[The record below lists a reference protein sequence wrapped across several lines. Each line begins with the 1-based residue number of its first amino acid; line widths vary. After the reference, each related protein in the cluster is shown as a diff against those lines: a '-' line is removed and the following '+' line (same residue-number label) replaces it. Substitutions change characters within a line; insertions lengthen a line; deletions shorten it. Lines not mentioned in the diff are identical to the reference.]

1 MKAAIVTTAIVGSA
15 RTIARQALVVSALV
29 LGAIVVASPAG
40 AVTVPPPSLVGE
52 QLFAGAD
59 STGGQGTFLTNF
71 TCNADQSGQIT
82 FSANGVAVGPYPGTF
97 VESGSVTVGSS
108 TLPGAGPIT
117 TLTTDFEITSG
128 TTIVT
133 GHKTVVVAPTNQGAC
148 ATFADVGSDMFFV
161 SQVSYT
167 ATITLSPTS
176 AFQDTGTGSVVG
188 HNALAGGV
196 FFLAVGPPEGSV
208 SLFEESYDTSNGVVP
223 LAIGGGKVTG
233 GGWILGPT
241 LANQVSFGF
250 EAQTNPNGL
259 KATCT
264 LIDHA
269 TKTQIKCKSIDSLV
283 VTGTHATFTG
293 DATVDKSTTRYQID
307 VDDLG
312 EPGTFDKFRIVLG
325 NGYVAGGTLIGGNI
339 QIHKQ

>member
-1 MKAAIVTTAIVGSA
+1 MTAAIVATEVFG
-15 RTIARQALVVSALV
+15 IARAFARRALVVCALV
-29 LGAIVVASPAG
+29 VGAIVVASPAG
-40 AVTVPPPSLVGE
+40 AVTAMPPSLVGE
-52 QLFAGAD
+52 QLFAGLD
-59 STGGQGTFLTNF
+59 SSGGRGTFMTNF

-82 FSANGVAVGPYPGTF
+82 FSASGVAVGPYPGTF
-97 VESGSVTVGSS
+97 VESGSLTIGPG
-108 TLPGAGPIT
+108 TLPGAGPVA
-117 TLTTDFEITSG
+117 TLTTDFEISSG
-128 TTIVT
+128 TTLIT
-133 GHKTVVVAPTNQGAC
+133 GHKTVLVASTNQGAC
-148 ATFADVGSDMFFV
+148 ATFGDLGSDVFFV

-167 ATITLSPTS
+167 ATITLSSTS
-176 AFQDTGTGSVVG
+176 AFQDTGSGSVVG

-196 FFLAVGPPEGSV
+196 FFLAVGPPEGSA

-223 LAIGGGKVTG
+223 LATGGGKVTG

-259 KATCT
+259 HATCT

-269 TKTQIKCKSIDSLV
+269 TKSQIKCKSIDSLV

-312 EPGTFDKFRIVLG
+312 EPGTLDKFRIALG
-325 NGYVAGGTLIGGNI
+325 NGYVAGGTLLGGNI

>member
-15 RTIARQALVVSALV
+15 RTIARRALVVSALV

-148 ATFADVGSDMFFV
+148 ATFADVGSEC
-161 SQVSYT
+161 
-167 ATITLSPTS
+167 L
-176 AFQDTGTGSVVG
+176 
-188 HNALAGGV
+188 H
-196 FFLAVGPPEGSV
+196 
-208 SLFEESYDTSNGVVP
+208 
-223 LAIGGGKVTG
+223 LAIDVEAEVEDDEH
-233 GGWILGPT
+233 GPDRI
-241 LANQVSFGF
+241 F
-250 EAQTNPNGL
+250 
-259 KATCT
+259 
-264 LIDHA
+264 
-269 TKTQIKCKSIDSLV
+269 
-283 VTGTHATFTG
+283 
-293 DATVDKSTTRYQID
+293 ATVLAEVT
-307 VDDLG
+307 L
-312 EPGTFDKFRIVLG
+312 
-325 NGYVAGGTLIGGNI
+325 VAKNLRRARALTAELLCNPP
-339 QIHKQ
+339 QVAPDPPS